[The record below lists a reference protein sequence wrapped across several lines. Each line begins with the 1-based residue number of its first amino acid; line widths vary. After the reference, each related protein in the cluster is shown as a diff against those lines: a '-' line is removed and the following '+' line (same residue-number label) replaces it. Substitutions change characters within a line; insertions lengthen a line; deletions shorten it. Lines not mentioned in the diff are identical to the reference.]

1 MAIDFYHG
9 HGSPYSWRVWLAL
22 EGKGVPYQLKIMSFQ
37 AGDTRKPEFV
47 ALNPR
52 HTVPTLVDDGHA
64 VWESIAILE
73 YLDER
78 FASGLELYPAEL
90 KARTRVRRL
99 IREAEEHVG
108 VEAIDPIADEYFG
121 KGGAEPDRERV
132 EKGRSRLR
140 EEMDYFTKE
149 LKGAYFGGEAP
160 NALDLVL
167 YPWLGGYVKRIAYR
181 KPESKLSE
189 VVTAPIAAWVKRM
202 EALPYFDK
210 TIPEHWREGWGKEPK

>member
-1 MAIDFYHG
+1 LAIDFYHG

-22 EGKGVPYQLKIMSFQ
+22 EAKQVPYDLKIMSFQ

-52 HTVPTLVDDGHA
+52 HTVPTIVEDGHA
-64 VWESIAILE
+64 VWESVAILE

-78 FASGLELYPAEL
+78 FSTGVKLYPGDA
-90 KARTRVRRL
+90 KARARIRRL

-108 VEAIDPIADEYFG
+108 IEAIDPITDEYFG
-121 KGGAEPDRERV
+121 KGGAEPDREKLDKART
-132 EKGRSRLR
+132 RLK
-140 EEMDYFTKE
+140 EELEYFAKE
-149 LKGAYFGGEAP
+149 LEGAYFGGDTV

-167 YPWLGGYVKRIAYR
+167 YPWVGGYMKRITFR
-181 KPESKLSE
+181 KPESKLTE
-189 VVTAPIAAWVKRM
+189 LVPAALGEWCKRV

-210 TIPEHWREGWGKEPK
+210 TFPAHWR

>member
-22 EGKGVPYQLKIMSFQ
+22 EAKQVPYDVKIMSFQ

-52 HTVPTLVDDGHA
+52 HTVPTIVDGGHA

-78 FASGLELYPAEL
+78 FASGVKLYPGDA
-90 KARTRVRRL
+90 KARARIRRL
-99 IREAEEHVG
+99 IREAEEHLG
-108 VEAIDPIADEYFG
+108 IEALDPITDEYFG
-121 KGGAEPDRERV
+121 KDGAAPDLEKV
-132 EKGRSRLR
+132 EKAKARLK
-140 EEMDYFTKE
+140 EEMDYFAKE
-149 LKGAYFGGEAP
+149 LKGSFFGGDAID
-160 NALDLVL
+160 ALDLVL
-167 YPWLGGYVKRIAYR
+167 YPWLGGYVKRITVR
-181 KPESKLSE
+181 RPETKLTDL
-189 VVTAPIAAWVKRM
+189 VPPAIAEWAKRI

-210 TIPEHWREGWGKEPK
+210 TIPAHWR